1 MILLKQN
8 RPYTAK
14 PYAKRR
20 YAIWLVW
27 ALLLTLSACSVKLI
41 SSYDEKTDNAV
52 TALQQNVEMFF
63 VTVESQAGL
72 PECAY
77 SNHISFYQQSKV
89 AVSSIAVRAKAIPD
103 NDITVEQV
111 ELLKNSLNMLQQL
124 HQLGCFTPGQ
134 VENLRTSFNSSI
146 TAILKLELAKR
157 RGN

>member
-1 MILLKQN
+1 MTLHKHNTYL
-8 RPYTAK
+8 
-14 PYAKRR
+14 
-20 YAIWLVW
+20 WLAL
-27 ALLLTLSACSVKLI
+27 ALLLALSACSVKLL

-111 ELLKNSLNMLQQL
+111 ELLKSSITMLEQL
-124 HQLGCFTPGQ
+124 HRLGCFTPAQ
-134 VENLRTSFNSSI
+134 VENLRNSFNSSI

-157 RGN
+157 RGS